1 MRFKFGRILRY
12 KEQIEEKKKIELKN
26 ELDTLENFKR
36 NKEKL
41 ENQLMQYSNVLKSNF
56 IAGIDAS
63 VINNYYQWINFLKR
77 QINVQE
83 GLIYYQ
89 TQKVDAKRQ
98 EVIEAMIDKKKYEEL
113 KEKFLIN
120 QYQEERKFER
130 KELDVV
136 VSFRQYKKLGE
147 S

>member
-1 MRFKFGRILRY
+1 LRFKFGRILRY